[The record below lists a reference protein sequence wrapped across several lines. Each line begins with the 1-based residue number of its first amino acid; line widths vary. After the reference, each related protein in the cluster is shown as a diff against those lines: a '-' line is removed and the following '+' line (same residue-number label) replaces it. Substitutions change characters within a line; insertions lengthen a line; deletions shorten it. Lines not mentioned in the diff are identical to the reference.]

1 VADPPDKRPRSRWL
15 ERIWLVLAVVLITGG
30 VAMIALNWAL
40 RPRPQEVITHEIL
53 AELDPVDRIEAQPG
67 DLRGFNVLLI
77 TSDTTRADH
86 VGCYGNRGVATPV
99 IDGLARHGTLCATTV
114 TPSPATLP
122 AHASLLTGRYPHR
135 HGARANGTFRLEDR
149 ITTLAERLREVG
161 YRTAAMI
168 SAFVLDSRFGLHQ
181 GFDVYDD
188 DLTKGIKHSPHM
200 FRERPAELTNQ
211 RVTGWLRETG
221 HEPFFLWVHYFD
233 PHAVYLPPE
242 PFRTQYRHTPYDGEI
257 AYVDSQVG
265 ALMEQLEELGIRDK
279 TLVIFTSDHGE
290 GLGEHGEQT
299 HSLLIYDSTLHVP
312 LIFNA
317 PSRLPRGK
325 VIHRQTCLVDV
336 VPTVLALLG
345 EEVPDDLDGVS
356 LCQPP
361 PAEPRPV
368 LIETIATMTL
378 HGWAP
383 LVGVRREDYKY
394 ILAPTSEL
402 YDLQR
407 DPGELNN
414 LYAAEPQIV
423 RAMSD
428 RLGAWLGEDPFLAT
442 RQAVDLG
449 NLDADD
455 EIVRHL
461 AALGYVGTV
470 RGRPDDSAPMHDP
483 KDMVPHWEKL
493 QHAMHL
499 RIQGRLN
506 EALPIIEGCVAEV
519 DGDIFARSVL
529 AGTYFQRGEYD
540 KALDVYRR
548 AVELEPNDE
557 TLRLGIAA
565 VHLARGELEASEE
578 AIEQALAIEPQ
589 SGPAS
594 VARGRIA
601 TRRHDEEQALRH
613 FEKAIELDPGG
624 TGPTAHN
631 EIGVMHL
638 RARRLEEARAAFRN
652 ALEIDALNGGAHT
665 GLANVLIEEDK
676 LDEAMREL
684 RVALR
689 FDPNQPGAL
698 ASLGSLLR
706 DKGAF
711 HNAIALCQ
719 RALELSPKFPQA
731 HNNIGLIYRHQGQLD
746 LAQEHY
752 FKAIEYGPYLDAPH
766 VNLAQL
772 YIRQDKVDEG
782 MEEFRR
788 ALRVNPYCTIALANL
803 GARHFNEDRIDQA
816 FAFYRRALVIDP
828 DYALVHKNIAS
839 IHVLRNDPEQAAH
852 HLRRSLELDPG
863 QPESEQMRDELAF
876 LEATAPVADPDGSSK
891 RPRRWRI
898 PTASEPR
905 QRRRRRPRQTP
916 AIARSA
922 RPPGPGIKC
931 VKLASAWPGMP
942 PLMYWTSTVPS
953 NPVPLVVAS

>member
-1 VADPPDKRPRSRWL
+1 VADLPDNRPRARWP
-15 ERIWLVLAVVLITGG
+15 ERFWSVLAVVLILGG
-30 VAMIALNWAL
+30 LATIVLNRTL
-40 RPRPQEVITHEIL
+40 RQRPPETITHEIL

-99 IDGLARHGTLCATTV
+99 IDGLARHGTLCAMTV

-122 AHASLLTGRYPHR
+122 AHASLLTGRYPYR

-149 ITTLAERLREVG
+149 ITTLAERLGNAG

-168 SAFVLDSRFGLHQ
+168 SAFVLDARFGLHQ
-181 GFDVYDD
+181 GFEVYDD
-188 DLTKGIKHSPHM
+188 DLTRGIKYSPHM
-200 FRERPAELTNQ
+200 FRERPAEVTTES
-211 RVTGWLRETG
+211 VTGWLRQNGQES
-221 HEPFFLWVHYFD
+221 FFLWVHYFD

-242 PFRTQYRHTPYDGEI
+242 PFRTQYRHAPYDGEI
-257 AYVDSQVG
+257 AYVDSQIG
-265 ALMEQLEELGIRDK
+265 ALMEQLEALGVRDK

-290 GLGEHGEQT
+290 GLGDHGEQT

-317 PSRLPRGK
+317 PSRLPQGK

-368 LIETIATMTL
+368 LIETLATMTL

-383 LVGVRREDYKY
+383 LVGVRREDHKY
-394 ILAPTSEL
+394 ILAPTPEL

-407 DPGELNN
+407 DPGELDN
-414 LYAAEPQIV
+414 LYAAEPRIV
-423 RAMSD
+423 RALSD
-428 RLGAWLGEDPFLAT
+428 RLGAWLGDDPFLAA

-449 NLDADD
+449 SLDADD
-455 EIVRHL
+455 EILAHL

-470 RGRPDDSAPMHDP
+470 RDRRDDSAPMHDP

-493 QHAMHL
+493 QHGMHL

-506 EALPIIEGCVAEV
+506 EALPIIEECVAEV

-529 AGTYFQRGEYD
+529 GSAYIQRGDFD
-540 KALDVYRR
+540 KALEVYRR
-548 AVELEPNDE
+548 AVELESNDE
-557 TLRLGIAA
+557 TLHLGIAA
-565 VHLARGELEASEE
+565 VHLARGELEASEQ

-589 SGPAS
+589 SGPAY

-601 TRRHDEEQALRH
+601 TLRQDEEQALRH
-613 FEKAIELDPGG
+613 FEKAIEVDPGG
-624 TGPTAHN
+624 TGPGAYN

-652 ALEIDALNGGAHT
+652 ALDIDALNGGAHT
-665 GLANVLIEEDK
+665 GLANVLIEEGE

-698 ASLGSLLR
+698 ASLGSLLLEQ
-706 DKGAF
+706 GA
-711 HNAIALCQ
+711 HDNAIALCT

-746 LAQEHY
+746 LAEEHY
-752 FKAIEYGPYLDAPH
+752 LKAIEYGSYLDAPH

-788 ALRVNPYCTIALANL
+788 ALRVNPYCAIALANL
-803 GARHFNEDRIDQA
+803 GARHFNEGRVNQA
-816 FAFYRRALVIDP
+816 FAFYLRALMIDP
-828 DYALVHKNIAS
+828 DYALVHKHIAS
-839 IHVLRNDPEQAAH
+839 IYALRDDLGQAAY
-852 HLRRSLELDPG
+852 HLRRSLDLDPE
-863 QPESEQMRDELAF
+863 QPDSEQMRFELAL
-876 LEATAPVADPDGSSK
+876 LEQSPGAASAP
-891 RPRRWRI
+891 
-898 PTASEPR
+898 SEP
-905 QRRRRRPRQTP
+905 P
-916 AIARSA
+916 A
-922 RPPGPGIKC
+922 P
-931 VKLASAWPGMP
+931 
-942 PLMYWTSTVPS
+942 
-953 NPVPLVVAS
+953 PVPAPDPE